1 MTEATEGS
9 GANLLQVSA
18 ARAIGLLLGAAADE
32 AITGS
37 RRVERVLDGKSGLLL
52 AGAALAAGV
61 GVERAGRTRP
71 VLQAFGTAVATW
83 AVLGG
88 AGLATNGT
96 KLARDLEEGELESAR
111 AKLAE
116 LDTRRTDSLDVIGLS
131 RASVE
136 SVAQH
141 TSHTVVGPLFWG
153 AVAGIPGMVFSRL
166 VTALRDRARVFARFG
181 AIVDLVPTRFTAAL
195 TVTGAP
201 VVGGSASGAW
211 RAWRRDTIAHPNP
224 NEGRVEAA
232 FAGALE
238 IRLGG
243 RTVYP
248 HGVEERPVLGDG
260 RNPDAGHVTR
270 AVELSRVIGWL
281 TALSSAVLA
290 ALLEVRRSRRRGL
303 RRLRRASPRPTCAA
317 D

>member
-1 MTEATEGS
+1 LLRQAPSTRVTERTRRPS
-9 GANLLQVSA
+9 ANLLQVSA
-18 ARAIGLLLGAAADE
+18 ARAIGLLLGAAADG
-32 AITGS
+32 AISGPG
-37 RRVERVLDGKSGLLL
+37 RVERLLDGRSGPLV

-71 VLQAFGTAVATW
+71 ILQAFGTAVATW

-88 AGLATNGT
+88 ARLAASGT
-96 KLARDLEEGELESAR
+96 ELARDLEEGELDSAR
-111 AKLAE
+111 ATLAG
-116 LDTRRTDSLDVIGLS
+116 LDTRRTDTLGVIGLS

-141 TSHTVVGPLFWG
+141 TSNAVVGPLFWG
-153 AVAGIPGMVFSRL
+153 AVAGVPGLVLSRIA
-166 VTALRDRARVFARFG
+166 TALGDRRPLFRRLGRVAG
-181 AIVDLVPTRFTAAL
+181 LAPTRYAAVL
-195 TVTGAP
+195 TVAGAP
-201 VVGGSASGAW
+201 VVGGSARGAW
-211 RAWRRDTIAHPNP
+211 RAWRRDTIAHPCP

-270 AVELSRVIGWL
+270 AVELSRVVGGL

-290 ALLEVRRSRRRGL
+290 ALVGLRRRSR
-303 RRLRRASPRPTCAA
+303 
-317 D
+317 